1 MIISSQRGPEPV
13 VEQSEIFLLCKV
25 LNMSQGY
32 RFLQFPT
39 KSDEMLCHMYKQN
52 HTLLTFKK
60 SKITNINRHKTIVR
74 FFLSLGYGPGA
85 MLPTSGQW
93 VRPNIHPEVST
104 AISWESCVMDPA
116 ATLSITLLQAPSGKK
131 ARESQEPVQ

>member
-1 MIISSQRGPEPV
+1 
-13 VEQSEIFLLCKV
+13 
-25 LNMSQGY
+25 
-32 RFLQFPT
+32 
-39 KSDEMLCHMYKQN
+39 MLCHMYKQN